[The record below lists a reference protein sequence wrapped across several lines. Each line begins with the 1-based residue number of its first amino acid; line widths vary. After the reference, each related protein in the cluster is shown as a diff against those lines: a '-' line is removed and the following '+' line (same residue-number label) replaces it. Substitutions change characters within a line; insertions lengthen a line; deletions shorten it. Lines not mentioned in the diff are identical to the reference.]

1 MTKIRLYSA
10 SVAVLALASLAAPA
24 AAQTVP
30 ADQVPTDTPQSGQP
44 QAGAGQTDTAA
55 ASTGEPGDIVVTGI
69 RASIRK
75 SIDAK
80 RQSTVIADVLSAED
94 IGKFPDKNV
103 AEALQRVP
111 GVVINRTFGEGER
124 VSVRG
129 TNVNLTK
136 TLLNGHNVAT
146 ADWFI
151 EDQLAATRSFNYLTL
166 PAEIV
171 GQLDVYKSPQAD
183 VEEGGIGATIN
194 VHTRNPLD
202 LARWTVSGSAQAVY
216 SEKSDK
222 FDPQASALVSWKN
235 DAETFGIL
243 VGGVYQKRRL
253 RRDGAEVL
261 GYVDG
266 VVNGQAVQVPNLIG
280 SALFKQDRER
290 FGGNIGVQ
298 FRPSESLEVNLT
310 GLYSRFN
317 ADNFNQNFMAWTSNA
332 LGNGGTLTNAAV
344 NANGTVTS
352 GTVTSVPGGRAVV
365 FDAIAREAYAQVW
378 SGDADVLWSPAEGT
392 KLHLKGGYTKAVG
405 NTSSQP
411 FYEGGAPGSFTFDIT
426 GRVPQVRYGGGIDPT
441 NPASLAFDFA
451 SLNRITNS
459 DNETY
464 AYVDLDQDLH
474 FGAISGLR
482 VGGKFTDHN
491 RRTGFFG
498 TTYGNFFVPLSS
510 SGCGGRACTSADF
523 AGGLTPDDYLDGSAL
538 PGTLTSYFQI
548 DQGKLKDIL
557 NALPAAARARIINPP
572 ENYAIKERTYGGYAM
587 LKLGGTDE
595 QYSGN
600 VGVRVIRTEQRSTGN
615 QVGTGGAGSIDNAF
629 GSYTP
634 ITVERAYTDILPSFN
649 LRIPLTDQVTFRFGA
664 GRTVTRPDYTDIV
677 PRVSLNPGAL
687 TGDGGDPYVNPF
699 RANQLDMSLEW
710 YPDRETIVAVAG
722 FYKQLKSFIVN
733 TTDREV
739 FPVQT
744 TTPTLSRCTV
754 IPGGDN
760 LYNCAF
766 DINRRSNG
774 AGGTIKGVEVQL
786 QRPLFAGFG
795 VQANYTYADAQA
807 DDGTQ
812 VPGSSKHAA
821 NLVGY
826 FENDWLSARVAYT
839 YRSKF
844 FINIDRAVALNQR
857 ATESLD
863 ASINLKLTDNVTL
876 TADAVNLTNEKIRLY
891 SGTTDRFRAFYDNG
905 RIFYL
910 GARFK
915 Y

>member
-1 MTKIRLYSA
+1 MTPARFHSA
-10 SVAVLALASLAAPA
+10 SLGAIALLLLAQPA
-24 AAQTVP
+24 MGQTTP
-30 ADQVPTDTPQSGQP
+30 TDQAPTDTPDSGAP
-44 QAGAGQTDTAA
+44 KTGPGQTDTAA
-55 ASTGEPGDIVVTGI
+55 DDIIVTGI
-69 RASIRK
+69 RASLQK
-75 SIDAK
+75 SIAAK
-80 RQSTVIADVLSAED
+80 RDSQVIADVLSAED

-202 LARWTVSGSAQAVY
+202 LDRWTLSGSAQAVY
-216 SEKSDK
+216 SERSDK
-222 FDPQASALVSWKN
+222 FDPQASALLSWKN

-243 VGGVYQKRRL
+243 IGGVYQKRRL
-253 RRDGAEVL
+253 RRDGLEVL
-261 GYVDG
+261 GYQDVTVAG
-266 VVNGQAVQVPNLIG
+266 RTAQIPSLIG
-280 SALFKQDRER
+280 SALFEQERER
-290 FGGNIGVQ
+290 YGGNIGVQ
-298 FRPSESLEVNLT
+298 FRPSDKLEVNLT

-317 ADNFNQNFMAWTSNA
+317 ADNFNQNFLAWTANA
-332 LGNGGTLTNAAV
+332 LGGGGTLTNPVV
-344 NANGTVTS
+344 NGNGTVVS
-352 GTVTSVPGGRAVV
+352 GTVTSTPTGRAVV
-365 FDAIAREAYAQVW
+365 YDTIAREAFSEVW
-378 SGDADVLWSPAEGT
+378 SGDADVLWRLADAT
-392 KLHLKGGYTKAVG
+392 KLHLKGGYTRARG

-411 FYEGGAPGSFTFDIT
+411 FYEGGAPGNFTFDIT
-426 GRVPQVRYGGGIDPT
+426 GRVPQVAFGGGIDPT
-441 NPASLAFDFA
+441 NPATLVFDFA

-459 DNETY
+459 DKEWY
-464 AYVDLDQDLH
+464 AYADLDQDFTL
-474 FGAISGLR
+474 GAISGIR
-482 VGGKFTDHN
+482 IGGKYTNHD
-491 RRTGFFG
+491 RATGFFG
-498 TTYGNFFVPLSS
+498 TTYGNFYLPLADPASGT
-510 SGCGGRACTSADF
+510 GCGGRPCTSSDF
-523 AGGLTPDDYLDGSAL
+523 AGDQTPDDFLDRTKL
-538 PGTLTSYFQI
+538 PGTLTDFFQV
-548 DQGKLKDIL
+548 DRDKLTQIL
-557 NALPAAARARIINPP
+557 NSLPAANRERIINPP
-572 ENYAIKERTYGGYAM
+572 ENYRINEKTYGGYAM
-587 LKLGGTDE
+587 LKLGGE
-595 QYSGN
+595 GQGYSGN
-600 VGVRVIRTEQRSTGN
+600 VGLRVVRTDQRSQGN
-615 QVGTGGAGSIDNAF
+615 QVGTGGPDSIDNAF
-629 GSYTP
+629 GTYTP
-634 ITVERAYTDILPSFN
+634 ITVERSYTDILPSFN
-649 LRIPLTDQVTFRFGA
+649 LRIPVGSQVILRAGA

-687 TGDGGDPYVNPF
+687 TGDGGDPFVNAF
-699 RANQLDMSLEW
+699 RANQLDLSFEW

-722 FYKQLKSFIVN
+722 FYKQLQSFIVN
-733 TTDREV
+733 TTAREV

-744 TTPTLSRCTV
+744 GTPNLSRCTF
-754 IPGGDN
+754 IAGSDR
-760 LYNCAF
+760 LYNCSF

-774 AGGTIKGVEVQL
+774 AGGTIKGVEVQV
-786 QRPLFAGFG
+786 QRPIAYGFG

-807 DDGTQ
+807 NDGTQ
-812 VPGSSKHAA
+812 IPGSSKHAA

-826 FENDWLSARVAYT
+826 FENDWLSARLAYT

-863 ASINLKLTDNVTL
+863 GSINLKLTDAITL
-876 TADAVNLTNEKIRLY
+876 TADGVNLTNEKIRLY
-891 SGTTDRFRAFYDNG
+891 SGTTDRFRASYDNG